1 MVTEP
6 RDEFS
11 GFCHRQCDQTNGATL
26 HMHATIDAMK
36 VQTFEGL
43 EALLT
48 LEGFISLW
56 IFVINFCIDTL
67 QKKYG

>member
-48 LEGFISLW
+48 LEGFISL
-56 IFVINFCIDTL
+56 
-67 QKKYG
+67 

>member
-11 GFCHRQCDQTNGATL
+11 GFCFLQCDQTNGATL
-26 HMHATIDAMK
+26 HMHATNDATK

-48 LEGFISLW
+48 LEGFISL
-56 IFVINFCIDTL
+56 
-67 QKKYG
+67 